1 MNPQDPRAQA
11 PGTAPDRPA
20 DRGVTGPDT
29 STLTVVDPAQAASL
43 RVVGVGGEES
53 LEYTPEERRHV
64 RRRSWALLRQL
75 AAPVRGTLLLTALL
89 VLVSNAAR
97 AAVPLIIAWAIDRGL
112 PQVVAA
118 VRTGADPWPVVVL
131 VGGVYALTGLTA
143 GVLLGVYQWLTAK
156 ASQRMLLALR
166 VRVFQH
172 TQRLSL
178 GFHETYTS
186 GRVISRQTSDLEA
199 LRELLDQGVS
209 SLVSGV
215 LFMVFTSASI
225 VLLDAPS
232 FLVLLIAFVPV
243 AIAVR
248 WYQVRSEEAYRRSR
262 VSSARSIVHFVETMT
277 GIRAVQAFRRE
288 RANDAKYTRLATAY
302 RDDMVETLNL
312 FGVLQPVL
320 VVTGNLTV
328 VALLVFGGL
337 RVLAGDLEVGV
348 LVALLLA
355 GRRVFQ
361 PMEMVAMFYS
371 SFQSAGAAL
380 EKVSGLLE
388 EEPAVVE
395 AAQPALLPGATR
407 PGEGV
412 ASGRIE
418 FRDAVFG
425 YGPEKVILPE
435 FDLTIPAGQTVAV
448 VGQTGAGKST
458 LVKLIAR
465 FYDLTSG
472 SLTLDGVEL
481 KDLASRD
488 LRRNVVMVTQE
499 AFLFSGSVAENIAL
513 GRPGASEAE
522 IQAAARAVGA
532 HEFILALPEGYDT
545 DVSKRGGRL
554 SAGQRQL
561 VSFARA
567 FLADPAVLILDEA
580 TSSLD
585 LPSERLVQDGL
596 ERLLGNRTALI
607 IAHRLSTVEIADRV
621 LVVHDGRIVED
632 GSPAELVAQG
642 GRFAAL
648 HGAWEDSLT

>member
-1 MNPQDPRAQA
+1 MSPE
-11 PGTAPDRPA
+11 
-20 DRGVTGPDT
+20 TGSPDT
-29 STLTVVDPAQAASL
+29 STLTVVDPDARHAL
-43 RVVGVGGEES
+43 RVTGVGGEET
-53 LEYTPEERRHV
+53 LEYTPEERRHI

-75 AAPVRGTLLLTALL
+75 AGPVKGTLLLTVLL
-89 VLVSNAAR
+89 VLVSTAAR
-97 AAVPLIIAWAIDRGL
+97 AAVPLIIAWSIDSAL
-112 PQVVAA
+112 PRVVEA
-118 VRTGADPWPVVVL
+118 VRTGGDPWPVVVL
-131 VGGVYALTGLTA
+131 VGMAYALTGLAA

-156 ASQRMLLALR
+156 ASQQMLLALR

-215 LFMVFTSASI
+215 LFMVFTSVSI
-225 VLLDAPS
+225 VLLDPPS

-243 AIAVR
+243 LVAVR

-262 VSSARSIVHFVETMT
+262 GSSARAIVHFVETMT
-277 GIRAVQAFRRE
+277 GIRAVQAFRRQ
-288 RANDAKYTRLATAY
+288 RDNDARYTTLATAY
-302 RDDMVETLNL
+302 RDDMVESLNL
-312 FGVLQPVL
+312 FGILQPVL

-328 VALLVFGGL
+328 VALLAFGGM
-337 RVLAGDLEVGV
+337 RVIAGDLEVGV

-388 EEPAVVE
+388 EQPGVVE
-395 AAQPALLPGATR
+395 AARPALLPGASR

-425 YGPEKVILPE
+425 YGPDKVILPD
-435 FDLTIPAGQTVAV
+435 FDLVIPAGQTVAV

-458 LVKLIAR
+458 LAKLIAR
-465 FYDLTSG
+465 FYDLSEG

-481 KDLASRD
+481 RDLAGKD

-513 GRPGASEAE
+513 GRPDATEAE

-596 ERLLGNRTALI
+596 KRLLGSRTALI

-632 GSPAELVAQG
+632 GSPAELVAAG

-648 HGAWEDSLT
+648 HRAWEDSLVGE

>member
-1 MNPQDPRAQA
+1 MS
-11 PGTAPDRPA
+11 TAEATR
-20 DRGVTGPDT
+20 VTG
-29 STLTVVDPAQAASL
+29 
-43 RVVGVGGEES
+43 VGAEEADD
-53 LEYTPEERRHV
+53 YTPAERRHV
-64 RRRSWALLRQL
+64 RRRSRRLLGELGR
-75 AAPVRGTLLLTALL
+75 PVRGTLTLTA
-89 VLVSNAAR
+89 VLVVVSSAAR
-97 AAVPLIIAWAIDRGL
+97 AATPLLIAWAIDWGL
-112 PQVVAA
+112 PQVVAG
-118 VRTGADPWPVVVL
+118 VRGGEPVTGVLAL
-131 VGGVYALTGLTA
+131 VGGAYVLTA
-143 GVLLGVYQWLTAK
+143 LASGLLLGVYTWLTAK
-156 ASQRMLLALR
+156 ASQAMLLDLRLR
-166 VRVFQH
+166 VFRH

-178 GFHETYTS
+178 SFHERYTS

-209 SLVSGV
+209 ALVSG
-215 LFMVFTSASI
+215 LMFMTFTAVSI
-225 VLLDAPS
+225 LILDPPS
-232 FLVLLIAFVPV
+232 FLVLLGAAVPV
-243 AIAVR
+243 VAVVH
-248 WYQVRSEEAYRRSR
+248 WYRVRSEEVYRRSR

-288 RANDAKYTRLATAY
+288 RANERRYRELATRY
-302 RDDMVETLNL
+302 RDDMVESLNL
-312 FGVLQPVL
+312 FGVLQPTLIAV
-320 VVTGNLTV
+320 GNLTV
-328 VALLVFGGL
+328 AALLVTGGL
-337 RVLAGDLEVGV
+337 RVLSGDLEVGV

-371 SFQSAGAAL
+371 SLQSATAAL

-388 EEPAVVE
+388 EEPGVVE
-395 AAQPALLPGATR
+395 AAHPTPLPRPDGSGPAPV
-407 PGEGV
+407 GEGE

-425 YGPEKVILPE
+425 YGPGKVVLPE
-435 FDLTIPAGQTVAV
+435 FDLTVPAGQTVAV

-481 KDLASRD
+481 HELSQKD

-513 GRPGASEAE
+513 GRPGARRDEVE
-522 IQAAARAVGA
+522 AAARAVGA
-532 HEFILALPEGYDT
+532 DTFIRELPEGYDT
-545 DVSKRGGRL
+545 DVNQRGGRL

-561 VSFARA
+561 ISFARA

-585 LPSERLVQDGL
+585 LPSERLVQAGL
-596 ERLLGNRTALI
+596 ERLLGDRTALI
-607 IAHRLSTVEIADRV
+607 IAHRLSTVAIADRV
-621 LVVHDGRIVED
+621 LVVHGGRIVED
-632 GSPAELVAQG
+632 GSPAELVAAG

-648 HGAWEDSLT
+648 HRAWEDSLVTGGA

>member
-1 MNPQDPRAQA
+1 MSA
-11 PGTAPDRPA
+11 A
-20 DRGVTGPDT
+20 DVSRVRGVG
-29 STLTVVDPAQAASL
+29 A
-43 RVVGVGGEES
+43 EED
-53 LEYTPEERRHV
+53 LDYTRAERRHI
-64 RRRSWALLRQL
+64 RRRSFRLLGEL
-75 AAPVRGTLLLTALL
+75 ARPVRGTLLLTVLF

-97 AAVPLIIAWAIDRGL
+97 AAGPLIIAWAIDAEL
-112 PQVVAA
+112 PRVVEAVRAGESVWPILVPVGGAYVAA
-118 VRTGADPWPVVVL
+118 AVVS
-131 VGGVYALTGLTA
+131 GG
-143 GVLLGVYQWLTAK
+143 LLGAYTWLTAR
-156 ASQRMLLALR
+156 ASQAMLLSLRLR
-166 VRVFQH
+166 VFRH

-178 GFHETYTS
+178 GFHERYTS

-209 SLVSGV
+209 SLVSG
-215 LFMVFTSASI
+215 LMFMSFTAASI
-225 VLLDAPS
+225 LLLDPPS
-232 FLVLLIAFVPV
+232 FLVLLGAAVPV
-243 AIAVR
+243 AIVTR

-288 RANDAKYTRLATAY
+288 RDNDARYRDLATAY
-302 RDDMVETLNL
+302 RDDMVATLNL
-312 FGVLQPVL
+312 FGILQPVL
-320 VVTGNLTV
+320 VATGNLTV
-328 VALLVFGGL
+328 AALLVTGGL
-337 RVLAGDLEVGV
+337 RVLDGDLEVGV

-371 SFQSAGAAL
+371 SLQSATAAL

-388 EEPAVVE
+388 EEPTVVE
-395 AAQPALLPGATR
+395 AAEPTPLPGADA
-407 PGEGV
+407 PGAGV
-412 ASGRIE
+412 ASGRVE
-418 FRDAVFG
+418 FRDAVFS
-425 YGPEKVILPE
+425 YGPDRVVLPE
-435 FDLTIPAGQTVAV
+435 FDLVIPAGQTVAV

-458 LVKLIAR
+458 LAKLIAR
-465 FYDLTSG
+465 FYDVSTG

-481 KDLASRD
+481 RELSQAD

-499 AFLFSGSVAENIAL
+499 AFLFSGSIAENIAL
-513 GRPGASEAE
+513 GRPDATEAE

-532 HEFILALPEGYDT
+532 HDFILGLPEGYAT
-545 DVSKRGGRL
+545 DVAKRGGRL

-585 LPSERLVQDGL
+585 LPSERLVQAGL

-607 IAHRLSTVEIADRV
+607 IAHRLSTVETADRV
-621 LVVHDGRIVED
+621 LVMHDGRIVED
-632 GSPAELVAQG
+632 GSPAELVAAD

-648 HGAWEDSLT
+648 HRAWEDSLA

>member
-1 MNPQDPRAQA
+1 MSQRHEATPSEARRRGLRRANPA
-11 PGTAPDRPA
+11 RPA
-20 DRGVTGPDT
+20 EFRT
-29 STLTVVDPAQAASL
+29 
-43 RVVGVGGEES
+43 RVHGVGAEDV
-53 LEYTPEERRHV
+53 LEYTNDERAHV
-64 RRRSWALLRQL
+64 RRRSWRLLAEL
-75 AAPVRGTLLLTALL
+75 ARPVRGALALTLVL

-97 AAVPLIIAWAIDRGL
+97 AALPMLIAWAIDWGL
-112 PQVVAA
+112 PQAVEHVEAGDSPAPVLLAVGGAYAGAAVVA
-118 VRTGADPWPVVVL
+118 
-131 VGGVYALTGLTA
+131 GG
-143 GVLLGVYQWLTAK
+143 LLAWYLWLTAQ
-156 ASQRMLLALR
+156 ASQRMLLDLRLR
-166 VRVFQH
+166 VFRH

-178 GFHETYTS
+178 DFHETYTS

-209 SLVSGV
+209 SLVSGA
-215 LFMVFTSASI
+215 LFMVFTAASI
-225 VLLDAPS
+225 LLLDPLS
-232 FLVLLIAFVPV
+232 FGVLCVAFVPV
-243 AIAVR
+243 ALLVR
-248 WYQVRSEEAYRRSR
+248 WYRRRSEDVYRRSR

-277 GIRAVQAFRRE
+277 GMRAVQAFRRQK
-288 RANDAKYTRLATAY
+288 ANDERYRELATEY
-302 RDDMVETLNL
+302 RDDMVESLNL
-312 FGVLQPVL
+312 FGVLQTSL
-320 VVTGNLTV
+320 VAIGNLTV
-328 VALLVFGGL
+328 VAMLVVGGF
-337 RVLAGDLEVGV
+337 RVLDGQLAVGV

-361 PMEMVAMFYS
+361 PMEMLAMFYS
-371 SFQSAGAAL
+371 SLQSATAAL

-388 EEPAVVE
+388 QEPTVLE
-395 AAQPALLPGATR
+395 AERPVPLPGAA

-418 FRDAVFG
+418 FADAEFG
-425 YGPEKVILPE
+425 YGAGKTVLPR

-465 FYDLTSG
+465 FYDVSAG

-481 KDLASRD
+481 RELATAD

-499 AFLFSGSVAENIAL
+499 AFLFSGSIAENIAL

-532 HEFILALPEGYDT
+532 HEFILGLPEGYDT

-585 LPSERLVQDGL
+585 LPSERLVQAGL
-596 ERLLGNRTALI
+596 ERLLGSRTALI

-632 GSPAELVAQG
+632 GSPAELVAAG
-642 GRFAAL
+642 GRFAAM
-648 HGAWEDSLT
+648 HAAWEESMGRG